1 MDRLRD
7 HIWLWGH
14 PEGRYNHEY
23 GNEKESRM
31 TPLEGIL
38 YLGGRNT
45 FMVPVGVDVNRRQYN
60 KSFRPLR
67 RVGWDVTGAGQDP
80 DVVNRLIDE
89 SREFPN
95 IDCAVFD
102 DFVSGGRYRDIPLEN
117 LFEVNRRLHEDGPRP
132 LAMWM
137 VLYTREF
144 GLDADA
150 DAAFQP
156 YIAPFDGVILW
167 TWEERDIVLFEEKYA
182 RFRRMT
188 EGKRRMFGCYLWN
201 FGERK
206 EATADA
212 VRWQLDRY
220 RELMRAGEAEGIVL
234 HTNTMAD
241 LDYPA
246 YDAAL
251 AWMDEH
257 GDEPF

>member
-1 MDRLRD
+1 
-7 HIWLWGH
+7 
-14 PEGRYNHEY
+14 
-23 GNEKESRM
+23 
-31 TPLEGIL
+31 
-38 YLGGRNT
+38 
-45 FMVPVGVDVNRRQYN
+45 
-60 KSFRPLR
+60 
-67 RVGWDVTGAGQDP
+67 
-80 DVVNRLIDE
+80 
-89 SREFPN
+89 
-95 IDCAVFD
+95 
-102 DFVSGGRYRDIPLEN
+102 
-117 LFEVNRRLHEDGPRP
+117 
-132 LAMWM
+132 MWM

-182 RFRRMT
+182 RFRRIT

-220 RELMRAGEAEGIVL
+220 LGLMRAGVAEGIIL

>member
-67 RVGWDVTGAGQDP
+67 RVGWDVTGAGQNP

-89 SREFPN
+89 SREFAN

-117 LFEVNRRLHEDGPRP
+117 LFEVNRRLPEDGPRP

-150 DAAFQP
+150 DAAST
-156 YIAPFDGVILW
+156 GSS
-167 TWEERDIVLFEEKYA
+167 
-182 RFRRMT
+182 
-188 EGKRRMFGCYLWN
+188 GS
-201 FGERK
+201 
-206 EATADA
+206 
-212 VRWQLDRY
+212 
-220 RELMRAGEAEGIVL
+220 
-234 HTNTMAD
+234 
-241 LDYPA
+241 
-246 YDAAL
+246 DAAAARSSFPDAGTRRLTGVSAPSRSSQLREIAVFSTVSRTPSKL
-251 AWMDEH
+251 AVQS
-257 GDEPF
+257 

>member
-1 MDRLRD
+1 
-7 HIWLWGH
+7 
-14 PEGRYNHEY
+14 
-23 GNEKESRM
+23 
-31 TPLEGIL
+31 
-38 YLGGRNT
+38 
-45 FMVPVGVDVNRRQYN
+45 
-60 KSFRPLR
+60 
-67 RVGWDVTGAGQDP
+67 
-80 DVVNRLIDE
+80 
-89 SREFPN
+89 
-95 IDCAVFD
+95 
-102 DFVSGGRYRDIPLEN
+102 
-117 LFEVNRRLHEDGPRP
+117 
-132 LAMWM
+132 
-137 VLYTREF
+137 
-144 GLDADA
+144 
-150 DAAFQP
+150 
-156 YIAPFDGVILW
+156 
-167 TWEERDIVLFEEKYA
+167 
-182 RFRRMT
+182 MT

>member
-1 MDRLRD
+1 
-7 HIWLWGH
+7 
-14 PEGRYNHEY
+14 
-23 GNEKESRM
+23 M

-45 FMVPVGVDVNRRQYN
+45 FMVPVGVDVTRRQYN